1 MPTPDNEGA
10 LAHLRVLDLGMI
22 TAGAATSQ
30 ILADLGADVIKIEA
44 AGRPDPFR
52 HWTQVASSASGQADL
67 NASPPF
73 QTVNRNKRSVALDLK
88 HPEGRKVFLDMVAKS
103 DIVVENFRRGVLDRL
118 GIGFEDL
125 RQVKPDIV
133 LASLSSQ
140 GFEGPEAGYKSF
152 GSTLD
157 ALGGLMSLTGY
168 DAETPR
174 WSGTNVNYPDQTV
187 SFVAPGA
194 ILAAVRERDRSGEAI
209 HVVLSQREVVSFLIG
224 EYFVDADE
232 TAPRTPE
239 GNLVEDFAPQGC
251 YACAGRER
259 WVALSVADDAQWTAL
274 CEVLSLDK
282 AAQDARYVTLEGRK
296 AGAADIDCIIAS
308 ATAGWDR
315 DELAACLAERGIA
328 ASAVLYADEILED
341 PQLGALDFFQDVE
354 SPSFPSHRQRGFCA
368 RFEVTPGCVRRPA
381 PRLGEH
387 SRQVLRELVGLGD
400 AEIDR
405 LTASGALSEDE

>member
-1 MPTPDNEGA
+1 MSIADSQAA
-10 LAHLRVLDLGMI
+10 LAHLKVLDLGII

-44 AGRPDPFR
+44 ASRPDPFR
-52 HWTQVASSASGQADL
+52 RWTQVASSASGQDDL

-88 HPEGRKVFLDMVAKS
+88 HPEGRKLFLEMVAHA
-103 DIVVENFRRGVLDRL
+103 DIVLENFSRGVLDRL
-118 GIGFEDL
+118 GIGFKDL
-125 RQVKPDIV
+125 RKAKPDII

-140 GFEGPEAGYKSF
+140 GDEGPEAGYKSF

-168 DAETPR
+168 DADTPR
-174 WSGTNVNYPDQTV
+174 WSGSNVNYPDQTV

-209 HVVLSQREVVSFLIG
+209 HVMLSQREVVSFLIG

-232 TAPRTPE
+232 VEPRIPV
-239 GNLVEDFAPQGC
+239 GNQVEDFAPQGC
-251 YACAGRER
+251 YPCAGAER
-259 WVALSVADDAQWTAL
+259 WIALSVMGDAQWEAL
-274 CEVLSLDK
+274 REVLDLG
-282 AAQDARYVTLEGRK
+282 AASADLRFATAEGRR
-296 AGAADIDCIIAS
+296 ANAADLDLLIAA
-308 ATAGWDR
+308 ATKEWDR
-315 DELAACLAERGIA
+315 DELIACVVERGIA

-341 PQLGALDFFQDVE
+341 PQLQALDFFQEVE
-354 SPSFPSHRQRGFCA
+354 SASFPTHRQRGFCA
-368 RFEVTPGCVRRPA
+368 RFEATPGRVRCAA

-387 SRQVLRELVGLGD
+387 SREVLQELLGIGD
-400 AEIDR
+400 AEVDR
-405 LTASGALSEDE
+405 LTACGALFEDK